1 MASYGGPSV
10 GAGGARVPV
19 APQDATGGWAP
30 SLWMSSCGV
39 GLCLVYVKECKRL
52 RRRGDHA
59 DAVVEGV
66 RDVEGAGLVHGHAE
80 RVLQAARVRGPAV
93 AAELRG
99 PVPGDGRDDE
109 RRVGKECRSRWS
121 PYH

>member
-1 MASYGGPSV
+1 MRDRASGVCGLISRPLR
-10 GAGGARVPV
+10 GHGGARVPV

-80 RVLQAARVRGPAV
+80 RVLHAARVGVAAG

-99 PVPGDGRDDE
+99 PVPAEG
-109 RRVGKECRSRWS
+109 
-121 PYH
+121 